1 MTIDIHQLIVPA
13 IEHLDALAYSLPYRN
28 RIVSHWE
35 KLANWFD
42 ANNLRSF
49 TQQTLE
55 RFLVENIGTS
65 KITISKTEKQKFTI
79 RMARMLYSF
88 GVDGEFEALNPEY
101 QADSSP
107 AIWTIPDVDGF
118 LLLQE
123 IRQRSKGTLNKKKL
137 SLIELDSFLKK
148 NNIKSLSEMKPSQ
161 IIDFCINVSDNLNRR
176 YNIACH
182 IRQYFQYLFETKI
195 LSERFDLFVPKFRR
209 IRNQKVPLVLTGEE
223 IKKAINKIDR
233 SSATGKRA
241 YAMFLLI
248 ISTGLRVSDIKNLK
262 LENLDWENDRI
273 QLVQTKTKQPIS
285 LKLFP
290 AAGNAVWD
298 WLQNARPKS
307 DSQEVFLSVKG
318 RRRGQPLSTVS
329 ISNIIHDSL
338 ERADIKRLKSLEH
351 SYGGHV
357 LRHSL
362 ASGLLQSNVSIY
374 EIKELLGHK
383 QIQST
388 MIYLSVDEKRLRL
401 CSLEIPEVNSI
412 YYKK

>member
-1 MTIDIHQLIVPA
+1 
-13 IEHLDALAYSLPYRN
+13 
-28 RIVSHWE
+28 
-35 KLANWFD
+35 
-42 ANNLRSF
+42 
-49 TQQTLE
+49 
-55 RFLVENIGTS
+55 
-65 KITISKTEKQKFTI
+65 
-79 RMARMLYSF
+79 
-88 GVDGEFEALNPEY
+88 
-101 QADSSP
+101 
-107 AIWTIPDVDGF
+107 
-118 LLLQE
+118 
-123 IRQRSKGTLNKKKL
+123 
-137 SLIELDSFLKK
+137 
-148 NNIKSLSEMKPSQ
+148 MKPSQ

-233 SSATGKRA
+233 SSANGKRA

-273 QLVQTKTKQPIS
+273 QLVQTKTKHPIS

-290 AAGNAVWD
+290 AAGNTVWD
-298 WLQNARPKS
+298 LLQNARPKS

-318 RRRGQPLSTVS
+318 RRIGQPLSTVT

-357 LRHSL
+357 FRHSL
-362 ASGLLQSNVSIY
+362 ASGLLQSKVSIY